1 MAFTRI
7 KILMF
12 SLLRSSFRLGFGCIC
27 LAAWTVS
34 LPVSARPQL
43 SLSTST
49 DVTFTCNMAHF
60 QSTPDMVIAIQFLRR
75 FEEETAED
83 RKVRVLATAGK
94 NKAWASLYMKDIH
107 QIFQVDGKVKRR
119 RRQESRAR
127 LTIADITWRDYGK
140 YLCHVLYIT
149 NAGDSATKVW
159 KSEEIALIP
168 ETLTLP
174 VVEKTGFSMR
184 VTKALCIRCEYSS
197 TESVAARQYTIVWQQ
212 KVDGENVT
220 LLPAKNETRCPARGP
235 CTLLQATASYTAVH
249 AHLFNLTCE
258 DAGEIHCGFINKN
271 GQHNLPQPQVV
282 LNECEPSTKETAKE
296 CAASTI
302 LSTLSTK
309 ELIVVC
315 AVVLVIVVGS
325 VICITVFVFRKRR
338 KGK

>member
-83 RKVRVLATAGK
+83 RK
-94 NKAWASLYMKDIH
+94 S
-107 QIFQVDGKVKRR
+107 VDGKVKRR

-168 ETLTLP
+168 ETLALP

-184 VTKALCIRCEYSS
+184 VTKGLCIRCEYSS
-197 TESVAARQYTIVWQQ
+197 KESVAARQYTIVWQQ

-235 CTLLQATASYTAVH
+235 CALLQATASYTAVH

-271 GQHNLPQPQVV
+271 GQQNLPQPQVV

-315 AVVLVIVVGS
+315 AVALVIVVGS